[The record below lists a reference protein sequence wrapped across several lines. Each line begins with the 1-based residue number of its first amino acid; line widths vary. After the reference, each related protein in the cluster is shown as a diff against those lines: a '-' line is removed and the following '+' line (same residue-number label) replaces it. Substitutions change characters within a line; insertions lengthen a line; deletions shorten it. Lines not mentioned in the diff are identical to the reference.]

1 MDINLMN
8 FVANLKYMG
17 MGMLGIIG
25 VMGVIIII
33 TMILSKATAPKKDEN
48 QQ

>member
-1 MDINLMN
+1 MEINLMN

-17 MGMLGIIG
+17 MGMLGIIA

-33 TMILSKATAPKKDEN
+33 TTILSKVTAPKKNNN
-48 QQ
+48 Q